1 MRNFTKGFKNLF
13 LVSRFKTILTTKKTD
28 IMVNYAQKI
37 LQSPDALQQLEILHK
52 AVEAE
57 KRRRHE
63 FREWITPDVK
73 AEFINGETIIH
84 SPTKRRHWKVT
95 DLLSSLLSIY
105 ARIKDIGIVGVE
117 KVMISLTRN
126 DYEPDLVFFSK
137 EKSDLFTDDQVL
149 FPAPNFVVEILSKKT
164 APKDKGV
171 KKQDYAAHGIPE
183 YWIIDPVSQQI
194 QQYVLILPEDKQYAP
209 PRVLTMDDMIE
220 SRVIEGFSIPVRA
233 IFESQAN
240 IEALQQLLQNRS

>member
-1 MRNFTKGFKNLF
+1 
-13 LVSRFKTILTTKKTD
+13 
-28 IMVNYAQKI
+28 MVNYAQKI
-37 LQSPDALQQLEILHK
+37 LQSPDALQQLETLQK

-63 FREWITPDVK
+63 FREWITPDIK
-73 AEFINGETIIH
+73 AEFINGVTVIH

-95 DLLSSLLSIY
+95 DLLSRLVSFY
-105 ARIKDIGIVGVE
+105 ADIKKLGTVGVE

-137 EKSDLFTDDQVL
+137 EKADLFTDDQVL

-171 KKQDYAAHGIPE
+171 KKQDYAAHGIQE

-194 QQYVLILPEDKQYAP
+194 QQHLLTFPDDKQYAP
-209 PRVLTMDDMIE
+209 PSIFTIDEIIE
-220 SRVIEGFSIPVRA
+220 SRVIQGFTIPVRA
-233 IFESQAN
+233 IFDNQVNVET
-240 IEALQQLLQNRS
+240 LQQLLKINM

>member
-1 MRNFTKGFKNLF
+1 
-13 LVSRFKTILTTKKTD
+13 
-28 IMVNYAQKI
+28 MVNYAQKI

-57 KRRRHE
+57 KKRRHE
-63 FREWITPDVK
+63 FREWITPEIK
-73 AEFINGETIIH
+73 AEFINGVTIIH

-95 DLLSSLLSIY
+95 DLLSRLVSFY
-105 ARIKDIGIVGVE
+105 ADIKKLGTVGVE

-126 DYEPDLVFFSK
+126 DYEPDLVFFAK

-194 QQYVLILPEDKQYAP
+194 QQYVLVLPDDKQYAP
-209 PRVLTMDDMIE
+209 PRVFTIDEMIE
-220 SRVIEGFSIPVRA
+220 SRVIQGFSIPVRA
-233 IFESQAN
+233 IFENQAN
-240 IEALQQLLQNRS
+240 VEALKQLLKINM